1 MRWGLKSRGLVLVMR
16 GEHVVPVCKIEGS
29 RVERKES
36 AVYMGELGTA
46 EVCVAQRRSHL

>member
-29 RVERKES
+29 RVERKEAQITPVILATQE
-36 AVYMGELGTA
+36 AVIGRI
-46 EVCVAQRRSHL
+46 VV